1 MYRTL
6 EVFVLSV
13 LLGGCILFVSTSA
26 FAGEP
31 TEFIKKNADE
41 VSDLLQQEESD
52 KRHAEFS
59 KKVDQVVDFR
69 ELASR
74 ALGEHWEAR
83 SADEQQTFLD
93 LLQELLEANYR
104 DKLEGKVLGD
114 DYEIDYREEKT
125 RGDVAL
131 VETVVEWDEGDEL
144 ADYKLLKK
152 DGGWVVFDIV
162 VDDISLLET
171 YREDYTEIIEKEG
184 WDELISRMEKRAEEV
199 REG

>member
-1 MYRTL
+1 MYRSL
-6 EVFVLSV
+6 QVFVLS
-13 LLGGCILFVSTSA
+13 LLVGGCVLFASTSA

-31 TEFIKKNADE
+31 TEFIEKNANE
-41 VSDLLQQEESD
+41 VSDLLQQEESEQ
-52 KRHAEFS
+52 RHAQFS
-59 KKVDQVVDFR
+59 AKVDEVVDFR

-74 ALGEHWEAR
+74 ALGSHWEER
-83 SADEQQTFLD
+83 SDGEQQKFLD

-114 DYEIDYREEKT
+114 DYEIDYQEEKT
-125 RGDVAL
+125 RDDVA
-131 VETVVEWDEGDEL
+131 VVKTVVEWDDGDES
-144 ADYKLLKK
+144 ADYKLLQK
-152 DGGWVVFDIV
+152 DGGWIVFDIV

-184 WDELISRMEKRAEEV
+184 WDELIARMEKRAKKV